1 MVTIA
6 TFVNLSEAELTKT
19 HLEGS
24 GIAAFIPDEFVAR
37 NNWFWITALGGVRLQ
52 VADSDVE
59 RAQEILTSRRAIPE
73 GILEIVTCPE
83 CSSTEVKQDDFLQ
96 RLALGLFFLFKI
108 PIPFSKRTY
117 VCQKCGHRWK

>member
-6 TFVNLSEAELTKT
+6 TFVNLGEAELTKT

-24 GIAAFIPDEFVAR
+24 GITAFIPDEFVAR
-37 NNWFWITALGGVRLQ
+37 NDWFWITALGGVRLQ
-52 VADSDVE
+52 VSDIDVE
-59 RAQEILTSRRAIPE
+59 RALEILASRRATSE
-73 GILEIVTCPE
+73 GILEIITCPE

-96 RLALGLFFLFKI
+96 RLALVILCIFKI